1 MGVEGSVIFEHF
13 EGLNMYLFIIILWDH
28 QVCVTSVLLKL
39 SHWPKTLN
47 FFCPL
52 WPVYIKSWGMSWCAL
67 LPFSHLIFF
76 FTLYFTDFP
85 GMPFLISQ

>member
-13 EGLNMYLFIIILWDH
+13 EGLNMYLFIIILWNH

-47 FFCPL
+47 FFLSTLACLYKIMRHVLVCPSSFL
-52 WPVYIKSWGMSWCAL
+52 SL
-67 LPFSHLIFF
+67 DFF
-76 FTLYFTDFP
+76 FHFIFH
-85 GMPFLISQ
+85 